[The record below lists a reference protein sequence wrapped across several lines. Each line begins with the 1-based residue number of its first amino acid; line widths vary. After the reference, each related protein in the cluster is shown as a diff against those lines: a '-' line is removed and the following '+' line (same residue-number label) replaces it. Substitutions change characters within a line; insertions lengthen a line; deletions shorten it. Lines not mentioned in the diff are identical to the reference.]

1 MLPRLLSASV
11 VISLLPVYTSKNYLS
26 WDATAELG
34 YCAQRHSASVLDDL
48 LLQRQFPINQIVT
61 DCKALPFPEIVA
73 GIVVCG
79 HTDSDFRQTD
89 RTKRFNHT
97 AHQHRANA
105 PTARVGVNRRVVDA
119 RPSSVVAGK
128 NRANDPS
135 VIVLGDET
143 GVGIAF
149 EKRLY
154 RILAIVC
161 IPHSETCASYPQFV
175 YQRII
180 LDFHM
185 AYGHCY
191 RFGHIS
197 FFFLERQLRFSHRSR
212 YFLCG
217 YAIFA
222 LHGRL
227 QRACQGSHGSILK
240 DNQPIFG
247 DIPDANTWRRH
258 DELCLTGIMHMKSGS
273 IARAAAV
280 VIATAIL
287 CGIVPMIGVALRN
300 SAIATTRETNILQT
314 LATLPEGLRDC
325 STVLAYLFSTVGCI
339 AIVAALAAV
348 DLRITGSRRVVIR
361 DVVVSAAPILYVTG
375 VKWLVERPRPVTSAG
390 SGLLPGDPSFPS
402 GHTAAA
408 VIVSVM
414 MILTVRNFAHKCFPD
429 GEDDGRANRRRVF
442 LRRAIIGAVALVV
455 AVACS
460 RLLLGLHYPT
470 DVIISATICPL
481 ISYAVWC
488 VWNACESAGER

>member
-1 MLPRLLSASV
+1 M
-11 VISLLPVYTSKNYLS
+11 K
-26 WDATAELG
+26 
-34 YCAQRHSASVLDDL
+34 
-48 LLQRQFPINQIVT
+48 
-61 DCKALPFPEIVA
+61 
-73 GIVVCG
+73 
-79 HTDSDFRQTD
+79 
-89 RTKRFNHT
+89 
-97 AHQHRANA
+97 
-105 PTARVGVNRRVVDA
+105 NRR
-119 RPSSVVAGK
+119 
-128 NRANDPS
+128 
-135 VIVLGDET
+135 
-143 GVGIAF
+143 
-149 EKRLY
+149 
-154 RILAIVC
+154 
-161 IPHSETCASYPQFV
+161 
-175 YQRII
+175 
-180 LDFHM
+180 
-185 AYGHCY
+185 
-191 RFGHIS
+191 
-197 FFFLERQLRFSHRSR
+197 
-212 YFLCG
+212 
-217 YAIFA
+217 
-222 LHGRL
+222 
-227 QRACQGSHGSILK
+227 
-240 DNQPIFG
+240 
-247 DIPDANTWRRH
+247 
-258 DELCLTGIMHMKSGS
+258 

-339 AIVAALAAV
+339 AIV
-348 DLRITGSRRVVIR
+348 
-361 DVVVSAAPILYVTG
+361 VVSAAPILYVTG

-408 VIVSVM
+408 VIVLVM

-442 LRRAIIGAVALVV
+442 LRRTIIGAVALVV

>member
-1 MLPRLLSASV
+1 
-11 VISLLPVYTSKNYLS
+11 
-26 WDATAELG
+26 
-34 YCAQRHSASVLDDL
+34 
-48 LLQRQFPINQIVT
+48 
-61 DCKALPFPEIVA
+61 
-73 GIVVCG
+73 
-79 HTDSDFRQTD
+79 
-89 RTKRFNHT
+89 
-97 AHQHRANA
+97 
-105 PTARVGVNRRVVDA
+105 
-119 RPSSVVAGK
+119 
-128 NRANDPS
+128 
-135 VIVLGDET
+135 
-143 GVGIAF
+143 
-149 EKRLY
+149 
-154 RILAIVC
+154 
-161 IPHSETCASYPQFV
+161 
-175 YQRII
+175 
-180 LDFHM
+180 
-185 AYGHCY
+185 
-191 RFGHIS
+191 
-197 FFFLERQLRFSHRSR
+197 
-212 YFLCG
+212 
-217 YAIFA
+217 
-222 LHGRL
+222 
-227 QRACQGSHGSILK
+227 
-240 DNQPIFG
+240 
-247 DIPDANTWRRH
+247 
-258 DELCLTGIMHMKSGS
+258 MHMKNRR

-325 STVLAYLFSTVGCI
+325 SAVLAYLFSTVGCI
-339 AIVAALAAV
+339 TIVAALAAV

-375 VKWLVERPRPVTSAG
+375 VKWLVERPRPITSVG

>member
-1 MLPRLLSASV
+1 
-11 VISLLPVYTSKNYLS
+11 
-26 WDATAELG
+26 
-34 YCAQRHSASVLDDL
+34 
-48 LLQRQFPINQIVT
+48 
-61 DCKALPFPEIVA
+61 
-73 GIVVCG
+73 
-79 HTDSDFRQTD
+79 
-89 RTKRFNHT
+89 
-97 AHQHRANA
+97 
-105 PTARVGVNRRVVDA
+105 
-119 RPSSVVAGK
+119 
-128 NRANDPS
+128 
-135 VIVLGDET
+135 
-143 GVGIAF
+143 
-149 EKRLY
+149 
-154 RILAIVC
+154 
-161 IPHSETCASYPQFV
+161 
-175 YQRII
+175 
-180 LDFHM
+180 
-185 AYGHCY
+185 
-191 RFGHIS
+191 
-197 FFFLERQLRFSHRSR
+197 
-212 YFLCG
+212 
-217 YAIFA
+217 
-222 LHGRL
+222 
-227 QRACQGSHGSILK
+227 
-240 DNQPIFG
+240 
-247 DIPDANTWRRH
+247 
-258 DELCLTGIMHMKSGS
+258 MHMKNRR

-339 AIVAALAAV
+339 TIVAALAAV

-361 DVVVSAAPILYVTG
+361 DVVVSAPILYVTG

-414 MILTVRNFAHKCFPD
+414 MILTVRNFARKCFPD

>member
-1 MLPRLLSASV
+1 
-11 VISLLPVYTSKNYLS
+11 
-26 WDATAELG
+26 
-34 YCAQRHSASVLDDL
+34 
-48 LLQRQFPINQIVT
+48 
-61 DCKALPFPEIVA
+61 
-73 GIVVCG
+73 
-79 HTDSDFRQTD
+79 
-89 RTKRFNHT
+89 
-97 AHQHRANA
+97 
-105 PTARVGVNRRVVDA
+105 
-119 RPSSVVAGK
+119 
-128 NRANDPS
+128 
-135 VIVLGDET
+135 
-143 GVGIAF
+143 
-149 EKRLY
+149 
-154 RILAIVC
+154 
-161 IPHSETCASYPQFV
+161 
-175 YQRII
+175 
-180 LDFHM
+180 
-185 AYGHCY
+185 
-191 RFGHIS
+191 
-197 FFFLERQLRFSHRSR
+197 
-212 YFLCG
+212 
-217 YAIFA
+217 
-222 LHGRL
+222 
-227 QRACQGSHGSILK
+227 
-240 DNQPIFG
+240 
-247 DIPDANTWRRH
+247 
-258 DELCLTGIMHMKSGS
+258 MHMKNRR

-414 MILTVRNFAHKCFPD
+414 MILTVRNLARKRFPD
-429 GEDDGRANRRRVF
+429 NETNKRRVF
-442 LRRAIIGAVALVV
+442 LRRAVLGAVALVF

-470 DVIISATICPL
+470 DVMVSATICPL

-488 VWNACESAGER
+488 VWQINAR